1 MKILVVG
8 EYCIDRYIYG
18 RCTRLSPEGPV
29 PVFIPSMKKQYNGM
43 AGNTFANLQNIKED
57 SDELEI
63 ITNDH
68 SDESEKCI
76 KTRFI
81 EEKSNQILLRMD
93 KNDSCQRI
101 SQPYLEKVKNYLS
114 NKDFDLLIVSDYNKG
129 FLTDEDLIHIAK
141 LANFAIIDSKRKL
154 SASIIEAFDF
164 IKLNQQEYENN
175 IEQFQSLSN
184 KAKLIVTMGAEGVQ
198 FMDHIYEAPEKIQT
212 FDVSGAGDV
221 ISAALSYSLCK
232 SHAIIDSIRYAQM
245 CCSKVIKRRGTCVY
259 EKNMD

>member
-18 RCTRLSPEGPV
+18 RCTRLSHEGPV

-81 EEKSNQILLRMD
+81 EE
-93 KNDSCQRI
+93 
-101 SQPYLEKVKNYLS
+101 
-114 NKDFDLLIVSDYNKG
+114 
-129 FLTDEDLIHIAK
+129 
-141 LANFAIIDSKRKL
+141 
-154 SASIIEAFDF
+154 
-164 IKLNQQEYENN
+164 
-175 IEQFQSLSN
+175 
-184 KAKLIVTMGAEGVQ
+184 
-198 FMDHIYEAPEKIQT
+198 
-212 FDVSGAGDV
+212 
-221 ISAALSYSLCK
+221 
-232 SHAIIDSIRYAQM
+232 
-245 CCSKVIKRRGTCVY
+245 
-259 EKNMD
+259 